1 MLERIFWFLVCGLFL
16 FLASAALS
24 KDISVEQL
32 AIIIKEMESA
42 ISDIQVEYEWRTIP
56 PETAEEAEKEFGGEM
71 LVDKDGL
78 RRCKLYVA
86 RPVADAN
93 AAADANSP
101 NLSPLNWHFISEDS
115 ETLVM
120 KGGNSWPQITKQ
132 SYDGLINRRL
142 SIGGWPEIAKEA
154 SISIRKPDNNFAVL
168 SPIGF
173 SVYYTSLNGVANYYL
188 LSHILKRNPEL
199 VRLDTAVQ
207 KTGGFNTVHLDLLQQ
222 SLKKPVMR
230 IYLSIDHNYTPVRY
244 EHLSGGNVADAFE
257 VHSLEKIGEK
267 LWFPSSGAIMDNESG
282 GRISAFQTTAPI
294 VCNQKNSKS
303 FELEFPSGTK
313 VTDKIKGITYRVK

>member
-1 MLERIFWFLVCGLFL
+1 MSRGRFFCFFTFALLLFL
-16 FLASAALS
+16 TPVAGAVTIDELAA
-24 KDISVEQL
+24 KFEF
-32 AIIIKEMESA
+32 MESSV
-42 ISDIQVEYEWRTIP
+42 SDITLEYEWRTIP
-56 PETAEEAEKEFGGEM
+56 PETLEEAEKEFGGET
-71 LVDKDGL
+71 LIDKDGL

-154 SISIRKPDNNFAVL
+154 SISMRKPDNNFAAS

-282 GRISAFQTTAPI
+282 GRISAFQTTVPI
-294 VCNQKNSKS
+294 ICNQKDSKS
-303 FELEFPSGTK
+303 FELEFPSGTR